1 MMTVG
6 ARRLALML
14 QLLWIRRPASH
25 KTHALLHQR
34 WQVALY
40 SNPEQATG
48 LFSSGC
54 YDAALVTGPFED
66 WSLAE
71 ILETLLAADPHL
83 PVVVESEAPT
93 PDEAVQLTRLGAHE
107 YFGSEVASER
117 LLDALELAGRERA
130 ATREPSPR
138 NAAPEPW
145 RQSIVGQSAAMEGI
159 AATIRLVGPRRST
172 VLVAGET
179 GTGKELIARA
189 LHLASPRANKPLI
202 SVNCSAL
209 PENLLEAELFG
220 HTRGAFTGALQSR
233 AGRFEMAHGG
243 TLFLDEIGD
252 MALEIQAK
260 LLRALQEREFQR
272 LGSSETVKVDVRVI
286 AATNCDLAQRVA
298 QGKFRED
305 LYYRLNV
312 VPISLPPLRERPGDI
327 TELVTHFLR
336 KVCDQEGLPRKT
348 ATRAALDLLSAYD
361 WPGNVRQLENAIER
375 AVVLSG
381 ERATLLP
388 SDFHLPAA
396 RNTSASPP
404 RFSLLMSGDGI
415 DFERTVGRVERDL
428 LSQALNRAGGNKKRA
443 ADLLRLKRTTLTAKL
458 KALDL
463 ESAACARASAG

>member
-1 MMTVG
+1 
-6 ARRLALML
+6 ML

-34 WQVALY
+34 WHVALY

-48 LFSSGC
+48 LFASGG

-71 ILETLLAADPHL
+71 ILETLLAADPRL
-83 PVVVESEAPT
+83 PVVVESEVPT
-93 PDEAVQLTRLGAHE
+93 LDEAVQLTRLGAYE
-107 YFGSEVASER
+107 YFGSDVSPER
-117 LLDALELAGRERA
+117 LLNSLELAGRQRA
-130 ATREPSPR
+130 AIRDPAPR

-145 RQSIVGQSAAMEGI
+145 RQSIVGQSAAMEAV

-189 LHLASPRANKPLI
+189 IHHASPRANKPLI

-233 AGRFEMAHGG
+233 AGRFETAHGG

-252 MALEIQAK
+252 MALEIQSK

-286 AATNCDLAQRVA
+286 AATNCDLAQRVV

-312 VPISLPPLRERPGDI
+312 VPISLPPLRERSGDI
-327 TELVTHFLR
+327 TELVTHFLQ
-336 KVCDQEGLPRKT
+336 KICDQEDLPRKS
-348 ATRAALDLLSAYD
+348 AARAALDLLCAYE

-381 ERATLLP
+381 ERAMLLP
-388 SDFHLPAA
+388 ADFHLPAA
-396 RNTSASPP
+396 RNTSAAPA

-463 ESAACARASAG
+463 ESAACARASAS